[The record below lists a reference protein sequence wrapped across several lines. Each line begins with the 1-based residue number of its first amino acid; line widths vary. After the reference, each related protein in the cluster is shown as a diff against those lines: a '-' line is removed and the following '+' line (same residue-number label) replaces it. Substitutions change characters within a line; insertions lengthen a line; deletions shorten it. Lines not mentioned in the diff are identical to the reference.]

1 MQKVDVLAR
10 RLRLALNKCIVCE
23 SENVKVCQY
32 PVMIINGSFEETNEQ
47 QIFSIC
53 FKSILHLV
61 MF

>member
-47 QIFSIC
+47 QIF
-53 FKSILHLV
+53 HLM